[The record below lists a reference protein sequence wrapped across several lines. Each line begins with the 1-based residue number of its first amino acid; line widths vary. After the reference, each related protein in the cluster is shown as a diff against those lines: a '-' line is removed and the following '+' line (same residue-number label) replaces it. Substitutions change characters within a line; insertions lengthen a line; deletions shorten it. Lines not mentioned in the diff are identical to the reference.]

1 MVLRVS
7 CGVLVSSPP
16 CESGLRIGGAKTCFD
31 FGLAVEPRAFDSDGG
46 GGGGGGGG
54 CSRGGSWV
62 GGGGGGGS

>member
-7 CGVLVSSPP
+7 CGVLVSGPP
-16 CESGLRIGGAKTCFD
+16 CESGLRVGGAKTCFD
-31 FGLAVEPRAFDSDGG
+31 FGLAVEPRAFDSDR
-46 GGGGGGGG
+46 GGGGGG